1 MGIGYTRTDTANN
14 IANGNVI
21 DADDI
26 DAELNAVESAFSSST
41 GHTHDGTSAEGA
53 PIELLGPAQDIVAT
67 SSVLRPKVTNTI
79 DLGTSS
85 LKYKDA
91 YLAGDLTVSAVTA
104 TGALSAG
111 NTSITGTLS
120 VTTNTTLTGDL
131 TVNGSTTLGDTSAD
145 TVILNA
151 DVASSLIPSNDGVYD
166 LGATGSEW
174 NNLYV
179 TGVANVDSLL
189 ADSATISGGTIDGV
203 AIGAT
208 TRGVGNFTA
217 MDATGNAAIDGNLEV
232 GGTVDITSTLTANG
246 NTVIGSDN
254 ADTVSVN
261 AGVNTN
267 VIPATTDIYDL
278 GSTTKEW
285 NDLYIG
291 GTANLATVSISSGTI
306 DNVTIGGTTPGLI
319 SGSTITA
326 TTAFSGD
333 LSGNADTATS
343 ATTATSA
350 GVLSNARDIIL
361 DGDVTGLASFDGS
374 SDITITTIIA
384 DDSHAHII
392 SNVDGLQ
399 IALDAKI
406 DEVHTG
412 NVDITGDVTI
422 VGELKATSLN
432 EEFSS
437 ITSSAGTATIDCE
450 TANVFSITLSE
461 ATTFSFTNPPSAGT
475 AYGFTLKIIQDASAS
490 EFGVTFPA
498 SVKWANGLTPT
509 ISIGANQVDIVAFF
523 SHDGGTTWYGFLAGK
538 NFS

>member
-361 DGDVTGLASFDGS
+361 DGNVTGLASFDGS

>member
-1 MGIGYTRTDTANN
+1 M
-14 IANGNVI
+14 
-21 DADDI
+21 
-26 DAELNAVESAFSSST
+26 
-41 GHTHDGTSAEGA
+41 
-53 PIELLGPAQDIVAT
+53 
-67 SSVLRPKVTNTI
+67 
-79 DLGTSS
+79 
-85 LKYKDA
+85 
-91 YLAGDLTVSAVTA
+91 
-104 TGALSAG
+104 
-111 NTSITGTLS
+111 
-120 VTTNTTLTGDL
+120 
-131 TVNGSTTLGDTSAD
+131 
-145 TVILNA
+145 ILNA

-450 TANVFSITLSE
+450 TANVFY
-461 ATTFSFTNPPSAGT
+461 N
-475 AYGFTLKIIQDASAS
+475 LK
-490 EFGVTFPA
+490 
-498 SVKWANGLTPT
+498 
-509 ISIGANQVDIVAFF
+509 
-523 SHDGGTTWYGFLAGK
+523 
-538 NFS
+538 

>member
-1 MGIGYTRTDTANN
+1 
-14 IANGNVI
+14 
-21 DADDI
+21 
-26 DAELNAVESAFSSST
+26 
-41 GHTHDGTSAEGA
+41 
-53 PIELLGPAQDIVAT
+53 
-67 SSVLRPKVTNTI
+67 
-79 DLGTSS
+79 
-85 LKYKDA
+85 
-91 YLAGDLTVSAVTA
+91 
-104 TGALSAG
+104 
-111 NTSITGTLS
+111 
-120 VTTNTTLTGDL
+120 
-131 TVNGSTTLGDTSAD
+131 
-145 TVILNA
+145 
-151 DVASSLIPSNDGVYD
+151 
-166 LGATGSEW
+166 
-174 NNLYV
+174 
-179 TGVANVDSLL
+179 
-189 ADSATISGGTIDGV
+189 
-203 AIGAT
+203 
-208 TRGVGNFTA
+208 

-267 VIPATTDIYDL
+267 VIPASTDIYDL